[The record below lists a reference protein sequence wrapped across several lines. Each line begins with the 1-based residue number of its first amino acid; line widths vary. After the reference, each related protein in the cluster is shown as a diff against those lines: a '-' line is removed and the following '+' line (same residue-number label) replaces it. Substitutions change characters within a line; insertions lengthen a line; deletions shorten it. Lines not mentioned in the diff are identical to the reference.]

1 MSKHTITPKTK
12 VAELLDNFP
21 ELEDEL
27 IAIAPEFVKL
37 KNPIL
42 RKTVAKVATLEQA
55 ARIAGLEISQVI
67 NRLRKK
73 AGIEDIIEINE
84 GKPMQFDEFE
94 ISTEAIQETFD
105 ARPIIATGE
114 HPMHDVIAKMN
125 ALEKGRILELITP
138 FVPIPLIEIGKNRGL
153 SVRYIKE
160 SEDFVR
166 TYFRN

>member
-27 IAIAPEFVKL
+27 ISIAPEFAKL

-55 ARIAGLEISQVI
+55 ARIAGLEISQVV

-84 GKPMQFDEFE
+84 GKPMQLDEFE
-94 ISTEAIQETFD
+94 INADAIQETFD
-105 ARPIIATGE
+105 ARPIISAGE

-125 ALEKGRILELITP
+125 SLEKGKILELITP

-153 SVRYIKE
+153 SVRYVKE
-160 SEDFVR
+160 SEDLVR
-166 TYFRN
+166 TYFKN